1 MSDDLEKEKEAE
13 RKRYVEAWNRTMI
26 DIWEDRIAKLKVI
39 DSGRLFRSVKALAIK
54 ADADGRFLD
63 FSLSEEFQE
72 YGLWQDLG
80 TGKEVP
86 IGNSGDIGR
95 AKVRERRPW
104 MSPKYYGSVM
114 NLRDFLAEN
123 LGDEYK
129 GIICDCLD
137 SDRLRR
143 NSSHYRR
150 LGLS

>member
-143 NSSHYRR
+143 NSNHYRR
-150 LGLS
+150 IGLS